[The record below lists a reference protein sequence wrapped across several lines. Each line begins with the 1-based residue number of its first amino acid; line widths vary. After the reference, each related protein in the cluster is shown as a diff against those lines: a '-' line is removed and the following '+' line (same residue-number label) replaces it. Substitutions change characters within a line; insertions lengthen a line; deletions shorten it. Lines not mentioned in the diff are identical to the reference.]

1 MSAQRLNGSQRS
13 DLASTHPNWSVD
25 NEKLRRDFQ
34 FRDFVEA
41 FGFMSQVA
49 LLAEAR
55 NHHPNWSNVY
65 NRVTIELTTHD
76 LGGLSTLDT
85 ELAIAIDRLLA
96 T

>member
-1 MSAQRLNGSQRS
+1 MSAPRLNGSQRS

-25 NEKLRRDFQ
+25 GEKLRRDFQ

-85 ELAIAIDRLLA
+85 ELAIAIDRLLP

>member
-1 MSAQRLNGSQRS
+1 MATLLSTEQRLALQQE
-13 DLASTHPNWSVD
+13 LPAWSVQTD
-25 NEKLRRDFQ
+25 RLSRDLR
-34 FRDFVEA
+34 FRNFIEA

-76 LGGLSTLDT
+76 LGGISDLDG
-85 ELAIAIDRLLA
+85 ELAAAIDALLPA
-96 T
+96 